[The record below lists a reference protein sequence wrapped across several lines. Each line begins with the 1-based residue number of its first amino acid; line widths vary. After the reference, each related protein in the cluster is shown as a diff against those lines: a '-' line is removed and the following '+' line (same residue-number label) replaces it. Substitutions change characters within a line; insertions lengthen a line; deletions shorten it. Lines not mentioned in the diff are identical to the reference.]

1 MISYVTGLSGIG
13 VVVMWEEG
21 TVVVVNVC
29 NLRMEMWKMLAEQ
42 QHASLSPTTD
52 AR

>member
-21 TVVVVNVC
+21 TVVVNVC

-42 QHASLSPTTD
+42 QHASLSLTTD